1 LLGPFLVWSERQ
13 YTRGM
18 TGKVSRGE
26 LQGGSVCGRKRAA
39 DMSVGGLSYHAAG
52 LGAEENGSLVRL
64 VAVITMGDR

>member
-1 LLGPFLVWSERQ
+1 
-13 YTRGM
+13 M